1 MRRTAWG
8 RATAVGLA
16 MVGLA
21 GCGGGDD
28 DGGAKRDSA
37 GTPAAKA
44 RPVVIALGAEPE
56 NFNPVFGDIF
66 GTFYGDK
73 WPMFNGL
80 LRRDAD
86 LELAPDLAAAPPD
99 VSEDGR
105 TVTVRLREGV
115 KFNDGKPFTADDV
128 VFTYE
133 SILDPEVATSL
144 RDLLDDTLAKVEAVD
159 PATVRFRLKRV
170 NPSFEDTLEFG
181 IVPKHLLEGE
191 DLNKTPFN
199 TTRPV
204 GTGPFR
210 FEEFRKGDRVVMSAN
225 PDYFGGAPAIPRLV
239 WAIVPDENQR
249 ATLMAKG
256 DADVEVSALSPRIA
270 ARFARDPDVRL
281 LSIPGDA
288 NAIVLPNDN
297 PVLREARVRRALG
310 LAIDRRALVDG
321 VFEGSAEPVYGPLMQ
336 GHWAFDP
343 ALEVPFDPERARSE
357 LDAAGWKLRGDTRE
371 KGGRALRF
379 KLVYVAGD
387 PAGRGVALAVRSD
400 LAEVG
405 VEVDLQGLGF
415 DAYTEE
421 LGKGAAIVN
430 DQATVFDPELDVP
443 ELYTSE
449 FASDNDAF
457 SNGAKMREPAI
468 DAAVARAG
476 STSERSERIPEYQ
489 QMQREI
495 VKNGGWIY
503 LVRRIK
509 QFPVARDLQLQPLKS
524 EGHVHG
530 FSRAMLANV
539 ADWSLRAPEPR

>member
-1 MRRTAWG
+1 MRGAVWSG
-8 RATAVGLA
+8 RIAVGLA
-16 MVGLA
+16 VVGLT
-21 GCGGGDD
+21 GCGGGGGGDAP
-28 DGGAKRDSA
+28 GGAE
-37 GTPAAKA
+37 A

-80 LRRDAD
+80 LRRNAE
-86 LELAPDLAAAPPD
+86 LELEPDLAAAPPE

-105 TVTVRLREGV
+105 TVTVGLREGV
-115 KFNDGKPFTADDV
+115 RFHDGEPFTAEDV

-133 SILDPEVATSL
+133 AILDPEVATSL
-144 RDLLDDTLAKVEAVD
+144 RDLLVDTLAEVEAVD
-159 PATVRFRLKRV
+159 PATVRFTLKRV
-170 NPSFEDTLEFG
+170 DPSFLDTLEFG
-181 IVPKHLLEGE
+181 IVPEHLLEGE
-191 DLNKTPFN
+191 DLNTTAFN

-204 GTGPFR
+204 GTGPFK
-210 FEEFRKGDRVVMSAN
+210 FDEFRKGDRIVMSAN
-225 PDYFGGAPAIPRLV
+225 PDYFGGQPAIPRLV

-249 ATLMAKG
+249 ATLMAQG
-256 DADVEVSALSPRIA
+256 DTDVEVSSLSPRIA
-270 ARFARDPDVRL
+270 ARFADDPDVRL
-281 LSIPGDA
+281 ESIPGDA

-310 LAIDRRALVDG
+310 LAIDRQALVDG
-321 VFEGSAEPVYGPLMQ
+321 VFQGSAEPVNGPLMP
-336 GHWAFDP
+336 GHWAYDP
-343 ALEVPFDPERARSE
+343 ELEVPFDQARARSE

-371 KGGRALRF
+371 KDGRALRF
-379 KLVYVAGD
+379 KLVYIAGD

-415 DAYTEE
+415 DAFSEE

-430 DQATVFDPELDVP
+430 DQATVFDPELDWP

-449 FASDNDAF
+449 FASDDDDF
-457 SNGAKMREPAI
+457 SNGAKMRVPAI
-468 DAAVARAG
+468 DAAVAGAG
-476 STSERSERIPEYQ
+476 STLERSERIPDYQ
-489 QMQREI
+489 QAQREI
-495 VKNGGWIY
+495 VENGGWIY

-509 QFPVARDLQLQPLKS
+509 QFPVARDLQLDSLPQ

-539 ADWSLRAPEPR
+539 ADWSLE